1 MTVHGGDVE
10 DASYETDRSRFIGR
24 LNTIADPAALR
35 SDLPL
40 SNSQGSVLDPI
51 VAIRRRIT
59 LDPQQTVIVDVVTG
73 VAADRAG
80 CIALIEKYQDLPLA
94 DRAFEMAWTHSQVVL
109 RQLNITETD
118 AQLYARLSGSIIYA
132 GPAHRDGNIIARNRR
147 NQSGLWGYAISGD
160 LPIVLLQIKDPK
172 NIELV
177 RQLVQAH
184 AYWRLKGLMVDLVIW
199 NEERGGYRQLLHDQI
214 LGMVA
219 AGVEAN
225 VIDRP
230 GGIFLRAAEQISAE
244 DRALLQSVARA
255 IFADDRGSLAE
266 QVRRS
271 LPSETAIAPLAKQP
285 ELPSG
290 PSPSR
295 KSTCACHGQRTWRLQ
310 CGWNGVRRRYRA
322 RQRNAGAVGERS
334 GQCVFRLRRF
344 RKRLHL
350 YLERERARVSSYTL
364 AQRSRHRRNR
374 GSLLRARRGN
384 GALLVAGAVARC
396 GVGQYIS
403 RHGFG

>member
-1 MTVHGGDVE
+1 
-10 DASYETDRSRFIGR
+10 
-24 LNTIADPAALR
+24 
-35 SDLPL
+35 
-40 SNSQGSVLDPI
+40 
-51 VAIRRRIT
+51 
-59 LDPQQTVIVDVVTG
+59 VTG

-266 QVRRS
+266 QVRRP
-271 LPSETAIAPLAKQP
+271 LPSETAIALLAKQP
-285 ELPSG
+285 ELPVAPALPASRPALVMDNGLGGFNPDGTEYVVVTEQGNATPAPWVNVLANAHFGCVVSESG
-290 PSPSR
+290 STYTWSENAHEFRLTPWHNDPVTDATGEAFYVRDEETGRFWSPVPSP
-295 KSTCACHGQRTWRLQ
+295 
-310 CGWNGVRRRYRA
+310 
-322 RQRNAGAVGERS
+322 
-334 GQCVFRLRRF
+334 
-344 RKRLHL
+344 
-350 YLERERARVSSYTL
+350 
-364 AQRSRHRRNR
+364 
-374 GSLLRARRGN
+374 
-384 GALLVAGAVARC
+384 RC
-396 GVGQYIS
+396 GVGPYIS
-403 RHGFG
+403 RHGFGYTTFEHTENGVAT